1 MTFESFLIQN
11 STTVNYADPKE
22 RYVPLSICLGLI
34 RALERHGVDITIEE
48 DLV

>member
-1 MTFESFLIQN
+1 MTAESLLIQN

-22 RYVPLSICLGLI
+22 RYVPLSICLGLM

>member
-1 MTFESFLIQN
+1 MTSEAFLIQN

-48 DLV
+48 NLV